1 MIEAKTLSKRYGRS
15 WALAN
20 VSFEVPQGSVLLV
33 AGRNGSGK
41 TTLFRVLTT
50 AARADGGSA
59 RIAGVDLSDRD
70 AVRRRT
76 VLLTHYAYAYES
88 LTAAENLR
96 VFAGMSGLEDQR
108 ADEILSEVG
117 LSGAEGKPVSAFSAG
132 MRKRLAIARCILQLQ
147 DPKVKVVFLDE
158 PYAALDDQGLEF
170 VDDLIRRLHREGKTV
185 AIVSHLLERGAGIA
199 THALLLDAGRLA
211 WSGAPVELLRRR
223 PRLVEA

>member
-1 MIEAKTLSKRYGRS
+1 MIEAKALSKRYGRS

-59 RIAGVDLSDRD
+59 RVAGIGLSDRD

-76 VLLTHYAYAYES
+76 ALLTHQAYAYES

-96 VFAGMSGLEDQR
+96 VFARMSRFEDDR
-108 ADEILSEVG
+108 VDEILSEVG
-117 LSGAEGKPVSAFSAG
+117 LEAARDKQVSAFSAG
-132 MRKRLAIARCILQLQ
+132 MKKRLAMARCILQLQ
-147 DPKVKVVFLDE
+147 DPQVTVVFLDE
-158 PYAALDDQGLEF
+158 PYAALDDQGLEL

-185 AIVSHLLERGAGIA
+185 AIASHLLERGAGMA
-199 THALLLDAGRLA
+199 THSLLLDEGRLV
-211 WSGAPVELLRRR
+211 WSGAPAELLRRK
-223 PRLVEA
+223 PRLAEA